1 MSNIIYFTEEKTEG
15 KYFYPNGNI
24 YVGEFKN
31 NKFHG
36 HGTIIFKGKGEYKG
50 IWKNGKSISGN
61 YYFNDGLKYENTWD
75 YLTDFPYFYN
85 EEINKNEII
94 YQKEKRNEYL
104 DNIYDI
110 GDGYYKIDENCV
122 YTFEDNKEIRR
133 VNAREKNWI
142 KNHCAKY

>member
-1 MSNIIYFTEEKTEG
+1 MC
-15 KYFYPNGNI
+15 
-24 YVGEFKN
+24 VL
-31 NKFHG
+31 
-36 HGTIIFKGKGEYKG
+36 GTLIFKEKGEYKG
-50 IWKNGKSISGN
+50 IWENGKSVNGN

-110 GDGYYKIDENCV
+110 G
-122 YTFEDNKEIRR
+122 
-133 VNAREKNWI
+133 I
-142 KNHCAKY
+142 KNYNFFFALIKKYIYIDTIAKI

>member
-1 MSNIIYFTEEKTEG
+1 MSNTIYLNEKKTEG

-24 YVGEFKN
+24 YIGEFKN

-36 HGTIIFKGKGEYKG
+36 HGSLIFKGKGEYKG
-50 IWKNGKSISGN
+50 IWENGKSISGN

-142 KNHCAKY
+142 KDHCAKY

>member
-1 MSNIIYFTEEKTEG
+1 MSNIIYLNEEKTEG

-36 HGTIIFKGKGEYKG
+36 HGTLTFKGKGEYKG
-50 IWKNGKSISGN
+50 IWENGKSINGN

-85 EEINKNEII
+85 EEINKNEVI

-142 KNHCAKY
+142 KDHCAKY